1 MGKLDDIR
9 ALGPTHV
16 GRMAAGKRHATKRVA
31 TATKRVATKTVASAE
46 CNETVASSSLDDLI
60 RLVVKRAGGIAE
72 AVAAFQALYKEA
84 RFTREKT
91 ATERSRLHRL
101 KRKAHKT

>member
-16 GRMAAGKRHATKRVA
+16 GRMAAGKRH
-31 TATKRVATKTVASAE
+31 ATKRVATKTVASAE